1 MPIQDVSAQ
10 SRLERMRKRLA
21 GLQDRDD
28 LRVIDPG
35 KIRLERNRRLLE
47 SAYSEEDKDRLSRAI
62 KRDTPRGWYESLF
75 TDEYGQDTILPV
87 SLPFIGS
94 GDSAVEIY
102 MAYLADERGT
112 ASYEQSQILKDYY
125 DFTVRPVTTM
135 GKAIGVFRE
144 VGATGVEFYLSGGL
158 GTLGRKAL
166 TETAE
171 KGLKSMLKKVLV
183 SGFRKKSVQTGA
195 SSLAKMGRALKE
207 GALAAPGQMVRMEL
221 QKEGVRLAASL
232 VGIESEAGGIRA
244 DAYMN
249 YIRNRYQLVPV
260 NEYGASVRVID
271 DSYGM
276 WSSAIPNAVVNNLV
290 EVFSEHTGYA
300 IAHMVPS
307 LKVGLLGKPL
317 APGGVGENMLAILG
331 LAGDV
336 SGSKMLQRVG
346 LSGLVPE
353 MGEEFVGAL
362 IRDVVHA
369 AAPSLADEG
378 NTQHLIDNIV
388 PITLGMGL
396 GIFGTSSGIGA
407 ISYVHGHDH
416 YAKTSSD
423 GKKNFRAMVNAA
435 TAPGREGTVKAGS
448 RMIDY
453 IHAGIRGEGASELM
467 ADASVRVK
475 FFESEGVQREAR
487 ERVGRKID
495 INDIGGIEK
504 MSTDEV
510 EAEKH
515 LMWEELNQEYL
526 LIEEESEDGQV
537 EVSSP
542 GIERL
547 IELEVIT
554 EEEAPQIIEK
564 IQERIDGFRDADKNK
579 AMVEFWKDLGEERVS
594 IELAKA
600 VEAGVYGR
608 EGDTAE
614 PEGLKVAAW
623 MKAGRDI
630 EKLKA
635 LYKAGKTEAL
645 EEEIAR
651 TVYDPRLVESE
662 EVVEDRVKEEEAER
676 RLEELVKGDIDAAI
690 EDVNIALEKK
700 GVDDVIEL
708 YEDPSPHEKVKEAI
722 DFGLVVVPVSSTQKN
737 ILGFWSRNH
746 KILFYNPQAI
756 ESRAKDEGFSVDELY
771 AITIYKEL
779 LRAHVTDMNEAA
791 REEWLTAAKGWIDEL
806 DVNSKFKKDLVL
818 HEEIYKGELD
828 MAAIE
833 SEVTLTLAR
842 LSLLGKDFSPPGREP
857 GLIGWLRSFASSLL
871 EFAIPGAMGSSKRVT
886 AVRAALEDAGV
897 NTEDMSPSQIMM
909 AYASSVHVFDVV
921 GMLSPARDTVEKILK
936 SGDDDFTDVLV
947 DEDPGEDR
955 SQEPQM
961 TKEDLEDIGEEAAR
975 YWIQRTTT
983 HQLESELPQGPSP
996 EATREYLKSLSRKA
1010 VIDLAKDL
1018 REEGIGVKNVSGSKD
1033 QIIDSIL
1040 KAILLEDSAPPDSSA
1055 FMALEKDFLE
1065 EPSDIDIID
1074 TRFALQE
1081 MSDEW
1086 FTSLGLKTPDIKIAP
1101 ALGVEGGV
1109 RTLAQARWY
1118 RYSGESAHRYEI
1130 QLSMEVARDLA
1141 GGGLRGKLET
1151 ARAMEVLAHEMGHIL
1166 DYQYLK
1172 EELPKE
1178 ENRELELA
1186 YNDWLSKIAPD
1197 LWESKY
1203 SSEELGKAKAS
1214 KEAYALSARTRESGW
1229 DPHRYRYV
1237 ISKPEW
1243 VADQVSIYLM
1253 NGKRGLNLSEHVA
1266 RIIAKIGELVR
1277 RAYKRLFA
1285 INKIAPPEAAPIIA
1299 RIIERRYDEMNTRL
1313 EEMDS
1318 SAFMAL
1324 EGEGG
1329 EPARR
1334 SYPRLTADVKFGAAA
1349 EEGAPLD
1356 IQEQFHMGG
1365 GLPKAEDFGEGGEI
1379 VDPDTGAVWKV
1390 KDGEWARVDDALYA
1404 PPSMLVP
1411 FSAAVVGDLVLV
1423 SDGSVPDYLGEVIE
1437 IGEEKTYLSSS
1448 TGMLEEGKV
1457 SIRPIDETDLVAPN
1471 TLLAPWQGP
1480 VSPTGQSKRIETS
1493 PRNLYHPDLSWY
1505 LVEENGEY
1513 YWVQAKS
1520 RKRLLVKPR
1529 GQTVDREDAE
1539 GPLKM
1544 PPQERLR
1551 LERRL
1556 ARVEAQL
1563 AEMRSETV
1571 EEEPL
1576 RMSPR
1581 EKLRLKRQLD
1591 RVEEQLAEEVENI
1604 AAGLIQETRKRTEL
1618 EKRAEFLRRLVA
1630 GYMPPPFVSPA
1641 TPPGPR
1647 LDRGPAAPAMEKW
1660 LKDRWVVADLEFQR
1674 DELMEQLQEV
1684 AVSEEPAEETALDV
1698 TEAKP
1703 IDRED
1708 VVATS
1713 AVIFEDMRRTE
1724 DLEALVEPPADPKE
1738 KEDRGVEG
1746 RMSSADELKEARRG
1760 RGKKEYKAFARQLS
1774 IRAIPVAVF
1783 AKFLGVNTAVA
1794 ARLIRYTATRVQ
1806 VSEKAIARAVSAS
1819 RSEESGSMTE
1829 KDRDIAEAAIGNAW
1843 KQFTAPI
1850 RTELQAFF
1858 SGILSEPG
1866 LEKLVK
1872 EATPGTQRRAVLE
1885 LLLAA
1890 YGEVDIRSTAQ
1901 AGRAHSAKGQAMD
1914 PVAYG
1919 EHHAEEDQ
1927 GLGKIEKRAADT
1939 GPLLGMGI
1947 HRSSIQSIAAHFFT
1961 IATALGQNK
1970 DYKMF
1975 DKWRDKHLPSGQ
1987 TGRELHWWTTW
1998 VRAANIL
2005 DASSRELAVLSDLLF
2020 LTPGEKPHS
2029 PPTNGHTDGIHRQS
2043 FAAALG
2049 VNLQPQPYGPG
2060 DTQIFAGALVSDA
2073 EVGKVIE
2080 ALIPVKDIRG
2090 LGPMGEFV
2098 LKYTPKLSELMIEG
2112 KTIATRRLVTEMLQE
2127 IASAAKSDT
2136 AIAKWLKDA
2145 GRVGEKE
2152 ENVKNLLE
2160 AVTKASEDAAERD
2173 AATMAKVA
2181 KRREK
2186 GGKGVSAG
2194 VSDIVSQAAKSEAA
2208 QTSGWLKAVADSKD
2222 MRVFKPVFDHIALMA
2237 KLYGMKASLE
2247 LRANNLQ
2254 TVMRDRGEGEQLSP
2268 LTQAITI
2275 ASSEA
2280 AEQYSAQEESL
2291 DHLILLVENMRY
2303 GEFAV
2308 ELHSQHAS
2316 SQEMRISPAKDK
2328 YLLAP
2333 WGIPRFSE
2341 SHYTVLNRASMK
2353 GYSALGI
2360 RVGRGLH
2367 NIHGSATIQ
2376 LVLDP
2381 AILGTVGP
2389 SPSSVTAIYEMLKS
2403 DRDTIDEKRREEN
2416 LAKDKELNRKRKDA
2430 FNAAAKRLVEPL
2442 LKDLLDPTIF
2452 GVSYHEKG
2460 SSADFEEIGLWTPPH
2475 SRRAPQRIRPLSH
2488 YEKKENE
2495 ESFKDYLSR
2504 YPSTSE
2510 DQRHDNDHTAFMAL
2524 SEPSSTVSQNYEAA
2538 GGHLPSMWDASEL
2551 PEIGESKTRTSI
2563 FLMAYDKWVREL
2575 EHLRSILDTNLML
2588 CVNAVTDYVE
2598 GVEGLRG
2605 GARIARANQ
2614 IRAALSLRMEMEYW
2628 AVSGGGRESQKRIHG
2643 WKEAKDE
2650 RGLWRHFSNMK
2661 GSKLGSQH
2669 KAIFD
2674 LAMSIKED
2682 AAFAPIAQV
2691 FDRMVEQQA
2700 FISDLA
2706 VRSKLIKRKI
2716 SHHMHLAWS
2725 NKDAPNIEEWE
2736 NIGERTGVGGAAL
2749 HKKYS
2754 SVLEG
2759 WAHGLELS
2767 ETDGL
2772 LAMKKNGMR
2781 VAEAAHNRA
2790 ILFTM
2795 ELAGIVKRIP
2805 PSGNLNEGHTKL
2817 EDKMFERHQAEKWVA
2832 KFMNNATSRLRV
2844 SDIKNPYAR
2853 KYMHTTVMMKHN
2865 LLMLGFFHHQAFP
2878 RSYFFTV
2885 DHKTAWGGFMKLPW
2899 IAKAA
2904 LMSYKYHAG
2913 FGTRKELDEAADRF
2927 PGYSAGRTAIE
2938 SKSPLLV
2945 ELRRAGLLIQVGE
2958 DVRATS
2964 SGGGYD
2970 IDEVAMMDK
2979 RMANAKKWLADKG
2992 VPAAFSNKVI
3002 DMLNGVRNFQRGTAT
3017 WLFNSLGANL
3027 KAAQAIAHLEEL
3039 LEKHKERLKT
3049 DYDGAFRLGLATQV
3063 ANLSNDDFGGMN
3075 HMARGGRI
3083 DTLAKPSF
3091 LKTKI
3096 AMPRHA
3102 RTAML
3107 ARALL
3112 LAPDWTESNLMTVL
3126 RSVWK
3131 DGKMAED
3138 KEILEIGRKL
3148 HQHMWLRVVSRG
3160 LFLQILINAV
3170 MAGLDDERDIW
3181 DLYKEAGFPGYGDD
3195 LAPKWQ
3201 KLRWLDINLSMLSPN
3216 DSRKFVSILGHF
3228 ADPFHWT
3235 MDMFGERGG
3244 LMTPLMKKGSP
3255 GAKTVLSFID
3265 GVDWAGRRFTT
3276 WDEFWGTDDDAGIYQ
3291 RRTKQSD
3298 GTYKEA
3304 GESKAGRYQFQ
3315 ISRYGLDKGP
3325 VGADQMFTYTFEQLR
3340 RFFPIQTRT
3349 AMDYAMGTK
3358 DGFDFIGGM
3367 LGFKATRT
3375 WPD

>member
-1 MPIQDVSAQ
+1 MPIQDGPEQ

-21 GLQDRDD
+21 DLQDRDD
-28 LRVIDPG
+28 LRIIDPG

-62 KRDTPRGWYESLF
+62 KRDTPRGFWESLF
-75 TDEYGQDTILPV
+75 TDEYGQDTILPI

-102 MAYLADERGT
+102 RAHLASERGT
-112 ASYEQSQILKDYY
+112 ASYEQSEILKDYY
-125 DFTVRPVTTM
+125 DFTVRPVTTL
-135 GKAIGVFRE
+135 GKAAGVFRE
-144 VGATGVEFYLSGGL
+144 VPAYGAEFYLSGGI
-158 GTLGRKAL
+158 GTLGRKAA

-171 KGLKSMLKKVLV
+171 KGLNSMLKKVLV
-183 SGFRKKSVQTGA
+183 SGFRKKSIQTGA

-207 GALAAPGQMVRMEL
+207 AALAAPGQVVRMEL
-221 QKEGVRLAASL
+221 QKEGVKLATSL
-232 VGIESEAGGIRA
+232 VGIESEAGAIRT

-249 YIRNRYQLVPV
+249 YIRNRYQIVPV

-307 LKVGLLGKPL
+307 LKVGLLGKPFT
-317 APGGVGENMLAILG
+317 PGGVDEKMLAILG

-336 SGSKMLQRVG
+336 PTSKMLQRVG

-362 IRDVVHA
+362 VRDVVHA

-378 NTQHLIDNIV
+378 NTKYLIDNIV

-396 GIFGTSSGIGA
+396 GIFGTSAGIGA

-487 ERVGRKID
+487 KRVGRKID
-495 INDIGGIEK
+495 INDIGGVEK

-526 LIEEESEDGQV
+526 LIEEESEDGAV

-547 IELEVIT
+547 IELKVIT

-662 EVVEDRVKEEEAER
+662 EVVEDRVKGEEAER

-690 EDVNIALEKK
+690 EDVNIALKKK

-708 YEDPSPHEKVKEAI
+708 YEDPAPHEKVKEAI
-722 DFGLVVVPVSSTQKN
+722 DFGLVVVPMSSTRN
-737 ILGFWSRNH
+737 NVLGFWNREH

-756 ESRAKDEGFSVDELY
+756 ESRAKDEGLSIDELY
-771 AITIYKEL
+771 AITIYREL

-806 DVNSKFKKDLVL
+806 DVKFKKKLVL
-818 HEEIYKGELD
+818 HKEIYKGELD

-842 LSLLGKDFSPPGREP
+842 LSLLGKDFVPPGREP
-857 GLIGWLRSFASSLL
+857 GLIGWLRSFAGSLL

-886 AVRAALEDAGV
+886 AVRAALEGAGV
-897 NTEDMSPSQIMM
+897 NTEGMSPSQIMM

-921 GMLSPARDTVEKILK
+921 GMLTPARDTVEKILK
-936 SGDDDFTDVLV
+936 AGEDDFIDVLV
-947 DEDPGEDR
+947 DEAPSEAEQPAEAPPVNPY
-955 SQEPQM
+955 S
-961 TKEDLEDIGEEAAR
+961 DIFSTA
-975 YWIQRTTT
+975 
-983 HQLESELPQGPSP
+983 
-996 EATREYLKSLSRKA
+996 YLTSLSRKA
-1010 VIDLAKDL
+1010 LVDLAKDL
-1018 REEGIGVKNVSGSKD
+1018 REEGINVTNVSGSKD

-1040 KAILLEDSAPPDSSA
+1040 KAMPKDQGPDSYA
-1055 FMALEKDFLE
+1055 FMALEE
-1065 EPSDIDIID
+1065 ATGP
-1074 TRFALQE
+1074 LQQR
-1081 MSDEW
+1081 M
-1086 FTSLGLKTPDIKIAP
+1086 TKKI
-1101 ALGVEGGV
+1101 GD
-1109 RTLAQARWY
+1109 QIN
-1118 RYSGESAHRYEI
+1118 ESAKH
-1130 QLSMEVARDLA
+1130 
-1141 GGGLRGKLET
+1141 
-1151 ARAMEVLAHEMGHIL
+1151 H
-1166 DYQYLK
+1166 
-1172 EELPKE
+1172 LPKE
-1178 ENRELELA
+1178 RVKTRQA
-1186 YNDWLSKIAPD
+1186 TQFIGRGKAGSST
-1197 LWESKY
+1197 SKY
-1203 SSEELGKAKAS
+1203 MQMYNEEGVANTGDYTANDIVYVSS
-1214 KEAYALSARTRESGW
+1214 
-1229 DPHRYRYV
+1229 
-1237 ISKPEW
+1237 
-1243 VADQVSIYLM
+1243 
-1253 NGKRGLNLSEHVA
+1253 NGKRVGRVNPVIRGELQGVYTNIDKAIKAGASIIMDTAEHLQ
-1266 RIIAKIGELVR
+1266 KTGGYNIGEL
-1277 RAYKRLFA
+1277 ALADYLA
-1285 INKIAPPEAAPIIA
+1285 THGYA
-1299 RIIERRYDEMNTRL
+1299 RQGVSGMWKPADK
-1313 EEMDS
+1313 
-1318 SAFMAL
+1318 SAQSAS
-1324 EGEGG
+1324 
-1329 EPARR
+1329 RR

-1349 EEGAPLD
+1349 EEGGSFKF
-1356 IQEQFHMGG
+1356 QEQFHIGG
-1365 GLPKAEDFGEGGEI
+1365 DLPKAEDFGEGGEI
-1379 VDPDTGAVWKV
+1379 EDPNTGAVWKV
-1390 KDGEWARVDDALYA
+1390 RDGEWAKVDDALYA

-1411 FSAAVVGDLVLV
+1411 FSAAVVGDRVIV

-1437 IGEEKTYLSSS
+1437 VGEEKTYRSSS

-1493 PRNLYHPDLSWY
+1493 PRNLYHPDLSWS

-1513 YWVQAKS
+1513 YWVQAES
-1520 RKRLLVKPR
+1520 RKRELVKPR
-1529 GQTVDREDAE
+1529 GQTV
-1539 GPLKM
+1539 
-1544 PPQERLR
+1544 
-1551 LERRL
+1551 
-1556 ARVEAQL
+1556 
-1563 AEMRSETV
+1563 
-1571 EEEPL
+1571 
-1576 RMSPR
+1576 
-1581 EKLRLKRQLD
+1581 
-1591 RVEEQLAEEVENI
+1591 
-1604 AAGLIQETRKRTEL
+1604 
-1618 EKRAEFLRRLVA
+1618 
-1630 GYMPPPFVSPA
+1630 
-1641 TPPGPR
+1641 
-1647 LDRGPAAPAMEKW
+1647 
-1660 LKDRWVVADLEFQR
+1660 
-1674 DELMEQLQEV
+1674 
-1684 AVSEEPAEETALDV
+1684 
-1698 TEAKP
+1698 
-1703 IDRED
+1703 DRED

-1746 RMSSADELKEARRG
+1746 RMSSADELKKARRG

-1885 LLLAA
+1885 LLLEA

-1919 EHHAEEDQ
+1919 EHHTEEDQ
-1927 GLGKIEKRAADT
+1927 GLGKIEKRSADA
-1939 GPLLGMGI
+1939 GPLLGTKI

-1961 IATALGQNK
+1961 IATALGKNK

-1987 TGRELHWWTTW
+1987 TGMELHWWNTW

-2005 DASSRELAVLSDLLF
+2005 DASPLELTVLNDLLF
-2020 LTPGEKPHS
+2020 LTPGEKPYS
-2029 PPTNGHTDGIHRQS
+2029 PPTNGHTDGAHRQS
-2043 FAAALG
+2043 IAAALG
-2049 VNLQPQPYGPG
+2049 VNLQPQPIGRG
-2060 DTQIFAGALVSDA
+2060 GMQVFAGALVSDA

-2127 IASAAKSDT
+2127 ITSAAKSDT
-2136 AIAKWLKDA
+2136 AIAKLLKDA

-2160 AVTKASEDAAERD
+2160 AVTKASEAASERD

-2181 KRREK
+2181 KRRER

-2208 QTSGWLKAVADSKD
+2208 QTSGWLRAVADSKD

-2254 TVMRDRGEGEQLSP
+2254 TVMRDRGEGEQPSP

-2303 GEFAV
+2303 GEFAA

-2389 SPSSVTAIYEMLKS
+2389 SPSSVTAVYEMLKS
-2403 DRDTIDEKRREEN
+2403 DQDAIDEKRREEN

-2430 FNAAAKRLVEPL
+2430 FDAAVKRRVEQARRILMPVRG
-2442 LKDLLDPTIF
+2442 F
-2452 GVSYHEKG
+2452 GPARWAEVA
-2460 SSADFEEIGLWTPPH
+2460 ADFEEMGLWTPPY
-2475 SRRAPQRIRPLSH
+2475 SQQMEGDAPPRPMRGLFELRDVH
-2488 YEKKENE
+2488 KEENKK
-2495 ESFKDYLSR
+2495 SFMDFLKR
-2504 YPSTSE
+2504 YPSSSRGQDE
-2510 DQRHDNDHTAFMAL
+2510 DHIAFMAL
-2524 SEPSSTVSQNYEAA
+2524 SDPDSTSQNYEAA
-2538 GGHLPSMWDASEL
+2538 GAHLPSMWDTSEL

-2563 FLMAYDKWVREL
+2563 FLMAYDKWVMEL
-2575 EHLRSILDTNLML
+2575 EHLRGTLDTNLSEDA
-2588 CVNAVTDYVE
+2588 NAVTDYVE

-2605 GARIARANQ
+2605 GARIARVNQ
-2614 IRAALSLRMEMEYW
+2614 IRAALLLRMEMEYW

-2643 WKEAKDE
+2643 WDKAKDE
-2650 RGLWRHFSNMK
+2650 RGLWRHFAHMK
-2661 GSKLGSQH
+2661 GSVLGFQH
-2669 KAIFD
+2669 KEIFD
-2674 LAMSIKED
+2674 LTMSIKED
-2682 AAFAPIAQV
+2682 PSFAPIAQV

-2700 FISDLA
+2700 LISDLA
-2706 VRSKLIKRKI
+2706 LRSKLIKRKI
-2716 SHHMHLAWS
+2716 SHHMHLAWAD
-2725 NKDAPNIEEWE
+2725 KDAPNIEEWE
-2736 NIGERTGVGGAAL
+2736 NIGERTGVGGSAL

-2759 WAHGLELS
+2759 WANGLTLK

-2772 LAMKKNGMR
+2772 LAIKKNGMR

-2795 ELAGIVKRIP
+2795 ELAGIVERIP
-2805 PSGNLNEGHTKL
+2805 PSGNLKEGYTKL
-2817 EDKMFERHQAEKWVA
+2817 EDKIFERHQAEKWVA
-2832 KFMNNATSRLRV
+2832 KFMNNATSRLRI

-2853 KYMHTTVMMKHN
+2853 KYMHTTVMMKHM

-2899 IAKAA
+2899 IAKAS
-2904 LMSYKYHAG
+2904 LMSYSYHAG
-2913 FGTRKELDEAADRF
+2913 FGTRKQLDEAADRF
-2927 PGYSAGRTAIE
+2927 PGYSAGRAAIE
-2938 SKSPLLV
+2938 ARSPLLN
-2945 ELRRAGLLIQVGE
+2945 ELRRAGLIIQVGE

-2970 IDEVAMMDK
+2970 MDEVALMDK
-2979 RMANAKKWLADKG
+2979 RMGDAKKWLSDKG
-2992 VPAAFSNKVI
+2992 VPVDFANKVI

-3017 WLFNSLGANL
+3017 WLFNSLGSNL
-3027 KAAQAIAHLEEL
+3027 KVAQAIAHFEEL

-3049 DYDGAFRLGLATQV
+3049 DYDGSFRLGIATQV
-3063 ANLSNDDFGGMN
+3063 SNLSNDDFGGMN

-3083 DTLAKPSF
+3083 DTLAKPRF

-3102 RTAML
+3102 RTTML

-3112 LAPDWTESNLMTVL
+3112 LASDWTESNLMTVL

-3131 DGKMAED
+3131 DGKMADD

-3148 HQHMWLRVVSRG
+3148 HQHMWVRVVSRG

-3181 DLYKEAGFPGYGDD
+3181 DLYKEAGFPGYGDE

-3201 KLRWLDINLSMLSPN
+3201 KLRWLDINLSMLSPS
-3216 DSRKFVSILGHF
+3216 DSRKFISILGHF

-3244 LMTPLMKKGSP
+3244 LMTPLIKKGSP

-3265 GVDWAGRRFTT
+3265 GADWAGRRFTT
-3276 WDEFWGTDDDAGIYQ
+3276 WDEFWGIDDDAGIYQ

-3340 RFFPIQTRT
+3340 RFLPIQTRT

-3367 LGFKATRT
+3367 LGFKASRT